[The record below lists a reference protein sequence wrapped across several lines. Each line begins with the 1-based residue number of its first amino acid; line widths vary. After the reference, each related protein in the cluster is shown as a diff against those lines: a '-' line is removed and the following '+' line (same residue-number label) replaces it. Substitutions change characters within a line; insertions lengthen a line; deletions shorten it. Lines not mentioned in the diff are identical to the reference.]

1 VTETNQR
8 IDLQERVISYN
19 ISNQISLPS
28 HTLILNLKPIKTEE
42 FLATY
47 TKANDPFGR
56 EEFKL
61 GVALAKDMAAMSPY
75 FRKAV
80 VYQSKLVVETALGTK
95 PQDLL
100 ELYNEFALSYVYRSK
115 LSDPRIDTD
124 VYCVPNWDL
133 VNFMRYFQMMWQ
145 AFVARTLGEI
155 HGVASKRDR
164 SEHHTEILAKV
175 LELNSEALTNLPDGI
190 RYGIAVNHQGNL
202 SYDKPV

>member
-1 VTETNQR
+1 MTDQR
-8 IDLQERVISYN
+8 VDLQERVVSYN
-19 ISNQISLPS
+19 IGNQISLPS
-28 HTLILNLKPIKTEE
+28 HTIILNLKPVKTDE
-42 FLATY
+42 FLDTY
-47 TKANDPFGR
+47 AKPKDPFGR

-75 FRKAV
+75 FCKAV
-80 VYQSKLVVETALGTK
+80 VYQSKLVVETSLGTK

-115 LSDPRIDTD
+115 LSDPRIETD
-124 VYCVPNWDL
+124 VYCVPGWDL

-164 SEHHTEILAKV
+164 TEHHSEILAKV
-175 LELNSEALTNLPDGI
+175 LELDSEALTSLPDGI
-190 RYGIAVNHQGNL
+190 RYGIVVDNRGNL
-202 SYDKPV
+202 SYDRPS